1 VLTLRLVNHTH
12 ARLVAL
18 PAVSS
23 LLLERFAP
31 YPSTAYPAVHA
42 KDGGGRVPRA
52 HAILSQDHTTSG
64 STLNPAG
71 SSGSSSSSARALPR
85 SEDELQGGTL
95 ERLLLYS
102 TSEFR
107 RFVTLAHNVPM
118 PIPQGPVV
126 SRYTHPSMPA
136 KSRYECSVTGLV
148 VHSNR
153 AVTVFVDEQGDM
165 SMGRLQDPKRSTL
178 QLLSNNDVLAT
189 LTKRERV
196 GQNPAMSFS
205 EYDMKRRVVGGLT
218 YFSIWPVDGKER
230 DDPTKTVTEKEEDHS
245 SELREGKKT
254 GAGGK
259 EERSESDEESE
270 DERPVRRSFKKN
282 RAGGIAFKEEWLAEW
297 RACQDG
303 TREGLFFRY
312 GVSEYTRERV
322 VEMGGET
329 SAYVDARIEK
339 EGRA

>member
-1 VLTLRLVNHTH
+1 MNAIETLGMRVRVGIMDKGMGVG
-12 ARLVAL
+12 AIGPVWYDKEAL
-18 PAVSS
+18 RQLGDP
-23 LLLERFAP
+23 E
-31 YPSTAYPAVHA
+31 AYE
-42 KDGGGRVPRA
+42 K
-52 HAILSQDHTTSG
+52 ISC
-64 STLNPAG
+64 

-312 GVSEYTRERV
+312 GVSGYTRERV

-329 SAYVDARIEK
+329 SAYVDARIIFDAEK